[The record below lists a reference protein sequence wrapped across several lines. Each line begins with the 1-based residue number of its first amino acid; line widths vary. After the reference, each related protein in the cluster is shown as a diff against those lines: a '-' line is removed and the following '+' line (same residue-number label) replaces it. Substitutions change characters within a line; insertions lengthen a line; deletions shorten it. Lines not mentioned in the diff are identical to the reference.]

1 MYIRG
6 DYDKEFKNANDL
18 VKWLNKN
25 KAKYIGLDN

>member
-6 DYDKEFKNANDL
+6 DYDKQFKNVNDL